1 MHHPF
6 DRLATN
12 TSGADSDINA
22 RVGGMENQMEVTTVK
37 GVISVTF
44 AVDVSERQHLLG
56 LSPHDLLQLSKEKL
70 ATIIP
75 SSRIRHAAVDY
86 NGGDTML
93 VILSI

>member
-1 MHHPF
+1 MP
-6 DRLATN
+6 
-12 TSGADSDINA
+12 GW
-22 RVGGMENQMEVTTVK
+22 GGNGK
-37 GVISVTF
+37 PNGSNDCKRCHSVTF

-56 LSPHDLLQLSKEKL
+56 LSPPHDLLQLSKEKL

>member
-1 MHHPF
+1 MPG
-6 DRLATN
+6 L
-12 TSGADSDINA
+12 
-22 RVGGMENQMEVTTVK
+22 GGMENQMEVTTVK

-86 NGGDTML
+86 NGGNTML